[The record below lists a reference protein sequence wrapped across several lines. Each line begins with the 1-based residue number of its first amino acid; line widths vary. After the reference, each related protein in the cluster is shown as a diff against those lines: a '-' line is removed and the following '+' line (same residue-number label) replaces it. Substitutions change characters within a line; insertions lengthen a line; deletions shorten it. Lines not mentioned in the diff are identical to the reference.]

1 MFFISRNKDYH
12 IDRKKISDKWEVMKM
27 KQSMKAYAEKLM
39 MKAHAAVEK
48 YQSAQESHKSQSIA
62 QQNMLYGSYLID
74 INETL

>member
-1 MFFISRNKDYH
+1 
-12 IDRKKISDKWEVMKM
+12 M
-27 KQSMKAYAEKLM
+27 KQAMKAYAEKLM

-48 YQSAQESHKSQSIA
+48 YQSAQESHKSQPFA

>member
-39 MKAHAAVEK
+39 IRTHAAVKK
-48 YQSAQESHKSQSIA
+48 YQLAQESNKNQPIS
-62 QQNMLYGSYLID
+62 QQNMLYGRYLID
-74 INETL
+74 INEAL